1 MWNCSSGRFLEQHKM
16 QHCSDWVCFVEVDR
30 DSGCVAAVTVA
41 VVAGY
46 YDLPLGT
53 KLCWL
58 GRKMNVQVQLHDASA
73 EVKSMKDA

>member
-1 MWNCSSGRFLEQHKM
+1 MWSCKM
-16 QHCSDWVCFVEVDR
+16 QHCSDWVCCVEVDR

-58 GRKMNVQVQLHDASA
+58 GRKMNGQLHDASA